1 LKFNTEL
8 GRRRRNLPWNYHLWQ
23 KLIASAFS
31 ASSAVNIFVLI
42 TTEDAESAEEEGDK
56 EKRTAQV
63 FFSTD

>member
-1 LKFNTEL
+1 MASRPWGVPSLKLIL
-8 GRRRRNLPWNYHLWQ
+8 GLPSVA

-31 ASSAVNIFVLI
+31 VSSAVKIFVLI
-42 TTEDAESAEEEGDK
+42 TAESAEEEGDK